1 MKTRDQ
7 LRAERANSL
16 VAAVKPEQFDEYGV
30 ELRGLAAMVVQNGL
44 GPSLAYLKGKGGMAR
59 QALYDHLSAWVSEI
73 VFAEPK
79 GDLLN
84 LIVSNP
90 ASRLMRAQEEALA
103 FSTWLRRFVEA
114 REPRAR
120 KS

>member
-7 LRAERANSL
+7 LRAERANAL
-16 VAAVKPEQFDEYGV
+16 VTAIKPEQLDDYAA
-30 ELRGLAAMVVQNGL
+30 ELRGLPVIMVHSGL
-44 GPSLAYLKGKGGMAR
+44 GPALAYLKGRPSPGR
-59 QALYDHLSAWVSEI
+59 QSLYEHLSGWVGETI
-73 VFAEPK
+73 YAEPK
-79 GDLLN
+79 TDLLQ
-84 LIVSNP
+84 LVMTNP
-90 ASRLMRAQEEALA
+90 AQRLMRAQEEALA